1 MTFKEA
7 FYLQIT
13 QQVLIAGFLLSR
25 IRKMTMASTGPLS
38 ITDDYQE
45 EKKDNDNGI
54 CFMREP
60 HNEKKRKLV
69 ESKRDTEALS
79 GKWDFAKV
87 TLQWPRHAWT
97 I

>member
-1 MTFKEA
+1 
-7 FYLQIT
+7 
-13 QQVLIAGFLLSR
+13 
-25 IRKMTMASTGPLS
+25 MTMASTGPLS

-79 GKWDFAKV
+79 GK
-87 TLQWPRHAWT
+87 
-97 I
+97 